1 MVDKKIIQKSINTA
15 ILKCSKPK
23 SSSNY
28 NTSLPMDIEDINL
41 DDFIEDSYSN
51 HLMDEQIKLQEEKVS
66 FSDAELS
73 DLTSYFGYNFKFIN
87 GLIYESKKFLKE
99 WGGGSIEKMWRKK
112 LPSVK
117 RNLDSAIAKS
127 IPLQQNTRLY
137 RRGKFDIT
145 LDVGDTGVWEGYT
158 STSYSSSGTTSI
170 GGGDWDI
177 EIFALKGVKGINAN
191 ANTKRYSDLYKS
203 EITKP
208 LTNHTNEEEL
218 LLGRNTKY
226 TVLSVDEK
234 NHEAS
239 VVVF

>member
-41 DDFIEDSYSN
+41 DDFIEYSYSN
-51 HLMDEQIKLQEEKVS
+51 DLMDEQIKLQEDKVS
-66 FSDAELS
+66 FSDEEISALY
-73 DLTSYFGYNFKFIN
+73 SYFGYDFRFIN

-99 WGGGSIEKMWRKK
+99 WGGGDVEAMWRER

-117 RNLDSAIAKS
+117 HNLDSAIAKS

-137 RRGKFDIT
+137 RKGKFDIT
-145 LDVGDTGVWEGYT
+145 LDVGDTGVWKGYT
-158 STSYSSSGTTSI
+158 STSYSSDGTTDI

-191 ANTKRYSDLYKS
+191 ANVRRYDPLHHS
-203 EITKP
+203 EVNKPITK
-208 LTNHTNEEEL
+208 HTNEDEL

-234 NHEAS
+234 NHEAR